1 MRIKNTALTFVLGA
15 LLSYNFI
22 SPCYGN
28 GKLLATAGT
37 STVEGNGG
45 GGIVPWA
52 MLSGYGTKDEIV
64 SSLYSTHINLS
75 DFTMWSYGIAASYHD
90 RIELSASQ
98 QTIQGKKNSDP
109 ISMNNFGIKIR
120 LSGDA
125 IYSKWPQVSIGIQYK
140 NVLDKDV
147 ANSLGAKKGSGT
159 DMYLTATKIW
169 LNGFF
174 HRNTLFN
181 ITLRNT
187 DANQLGLLG
196 FGGDNH
202 HRQWQWESSAAIL
215 INRHWAI
222 GAEYRMKPNNLS
234 AVNEDD
240 WKDVFVAYFPSKQL
254 SITFSYL
261 QIGDVAGQQ
270 DQKGPYLSLQGAF

>member
-1 MRIKNTALTFVLGA
+1 MSKAAKSFILYA
-15 LLSYNFI
+15 LLSYIFI
-22 SPCYGN
+22 SPCYSN

-37 STVEGNGG
+37 STVEGSGG

-52 MLSGYGTKDEIV
+52 ILSGYGTKDEIV

-75 DFTMWSYGIAASYHD
+75 DFTIRSYGIAASYHD

-98 QTIQGKKNSDP
+98 QTIQGNENADP
-109 ISMNNFGIKIR
+109 ISMNTFGVKVR
-120 LSGDA
+120 LDGDA
-125 IYSKWPQVSIGIQYK
+125 IYSKWPQVSIGVQYK
-140 NVLDKDV
+140 NVLDKDA
-147 ANSLGAKKGSGT
+147 ANALGAKKNSGI
-159 DMYLTATKIW
+159 DVYLSATKIW
-169 LNGFF
+169 LDGFF
-174 HRNTLFN
+174 HRNTLLN

-202 HRQWQWESSAAIL
+202 HRQWQWESSAAVFL
-215 INRHWAI
+215 NRHWAV

-234 AVNEDD
+234 TVNEND

-254 SITFSYL
+254 SITFAYL
-261 QIGDVAGQQ
+261 QLGDVAGQR

>member
-1 MRIKNTALTFVLGA
+1 MRIEKTALSFILGV
-15 LLSYNFI
+15 LLSYSFI
-22 SPCYGN
+22 SPCYSN

-75 DFTMWSYGIAASYHD
+75 DFTLQSYGIAASYHD
-90 RIELSASQ
+90 RVELSAAQ
-98 QTIQGKKNSDP
+98 QTIQGKENSNS
-109 ISMNNFGIKIR
+109 ISMNNFGLKIR
-120 LSGDA
+120 LNGDA

-140 NVLDKDV
+140 NLLDKDV
-147 ANSLGAKKGSGT
+147 ANTLGAKEDSGT
-159 DMYLTATKIW
+159 DVYLTATKIW
-169 LNGFF
+169 LDGFF

-202 HRQWQWESSAAIL
+202 HRLWQWESSAAIL
-215 INRHWAI
+215 INRHWAV

-234 AVNEDD
+234 AVNEND
-240 WKDVFVAYFPSKQL
+240 WKDVFIAYFPSKQL
-254 SITFSYL
+254 SITFAYL
-261 QIGDVAGQQ
+261 ELGDVAGQQ

>member
-1 MRIKNTALTFVLGA
+1 MRTKKTTKLLTLSII
-15 LLSYNFI
+15 LSYLLVG
-22 SPCYGN
+22 PCYSN

-37 STVEGNGG
+37 STIEGSGG
-45 GGIVPWA
+45 GGMVPWA
-52 MLSGYGTKDEIV
+52 MLSGYGTKDETA
-64 SSLYSTHINLS
+64 SSLFSTHINLS

-98 QTIQGKKNSDP
+98 QTIQGKEKSDP
-109 ISMNNFGIKIR
+109 ISMNTFGAKIR

-125 IYSKWPQVSIGIQYK
+125 IYSKWPQLSAGIQYK
-140 NVLDKDV
+140 DILDKEA
-147 ANSLGAKKGSGT
+147 ANALGAKKNSGT
-159 DMYLTATKIW
+159 DVYLSATKIW
-169 LNGFF
+169 LDGFF

-202 HRQWQWESSAAIL
+202 HSRWQWESSAALL
-215 INRHWAI
+215 INRHWAV

-234 AVNEDD
+234 TVKEND
-240 WKDVFVAYFPSKQL
+240 WKNVFVSYFPSKQL
-254 SITFSYL
+254 SITFAYL
-261 QIGDVAGQQ
+261 ELGDIAGQR